1 MAYRLETP
9 ISAPRRGCLLVAT
22 PQLEDPNFR
31 RSVILIIDHG
41 SEGSLGVI
49 LNRPS
54 EISVDQIVPGWA
66 ASSSSAPRVFSGGP
80 VQTNSLVALALASA
94 PLRGA
99 TSVTEHIALL
109 NLEEEPDI
117 AQQDFEN
124 VCLYLGYSGWSPGQL
139 QAELQEG
146 AWWTFES
153 KPEDLISD
161 PIDSW
166 TRVLSR
172 QNSAA
177 RLVAFHPEHAYMN

>member
-1 MAYRLETP
+1 MCIRD
-9 ISAPRRGCLLVAT
+9 S
-22 PQLEDPNFR
+22 
-31 RSVILIIDHG
+31 
-41 SEGSLGVI
+41 
-49 LNRPS
+49 
-54 EISVDQIVPGWA
+54 
-66 ASSSSAPRVFSGGP
+66 
-80 VQTNSLVALALASA
+80 
-94 PLRGA
+94 
-99 TSVTEHIALL
+99 
-109 NLEEEPDI
+109 
-117 AQQDFEN
+117 
-124 VCLYLGYSGWSPGQL
+124 YLGYSGWSPGQL